1 MRVNRA
7 ALQLTTCSS
16 PRQVSLSGRTGS
28 GAFAHVNQIIGKLLL
43 RFRLS
48 SSHFARGIAII
59 SNPDLK
65 KKKKNNPFALISL
78 P

>member
-28 GAFAHVNQIIGKLLL
+28 RAFAHVNQIGKLLL
-43 RFRLS
+43 EFRLS

-59 SNPDLK
+59 SNPDFFK
-65 KKKKNNPFALISL
+65 
-78 P
+78 